1 MDRGATAPLG
11 VVGAVHDNERDAR
24 RRNSVRGKVIM
35 DADGIYR
42 MSGIEYSYDE
52 LCEAVEGEAATLPP
66 ETWRGGEFNLR
77 DYLIEAIQVGIIEQ
91 IDPEDAQHHV

>member
-1 MDRGATAPLG
+1 
-11 VVGAVHDNERDAR
+11 
-24 RRNSVRGKVIM
+24 M

-66 ETWRGGEFNLR
+66 ETWRGGVFELN
-77 DYLIEAIQVGIIEQ
+77 DYLIESMQVGIT
-91 IDPEDAQHHV
+91 DRP